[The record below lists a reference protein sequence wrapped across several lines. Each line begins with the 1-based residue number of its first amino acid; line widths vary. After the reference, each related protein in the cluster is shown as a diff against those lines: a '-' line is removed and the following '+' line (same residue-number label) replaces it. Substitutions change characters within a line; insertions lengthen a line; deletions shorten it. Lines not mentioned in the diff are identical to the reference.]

1 MRGLTGDGQE
11 FQATTV
17 DVCAGGLRINLA
29 RPMKVGENLVL
40 YIDDIGRVEGVV
52 ARVLSEIGYA
62 IEFKVPPRKR
72 EKIAD
77 QLTWLINRDRL
88 GLTDERE
95 AERRIGGSQVLATFG
110 KGVPVA
116 CTVADVSI
124 FGVALRTTGPRPM
137 IGDAVTVGERTGTCV
152 RYIEGGFASTS
163 ARCTRKWARPRPPPP
178 APASSARNY
187 MFRRLEMRQTA
198 QPRRRTQ
205 CRPAVGPLEE
215 PLATKAAH
223 CGSNPLARKRE
234 RFAQRFIGNW
244 QGQFASRREVL
255 KLPGAIAAP

>member
-1 MRGLTGDGQE
+1 MHLATAARSTLRVESQERRRHRRVQWAVRVRGLTGDGQE

-152 RYIEGGFASTS
+152 RYIEGGFAVD
-163 ARCTRKWARPRPPPP
+163 
-178 APASSARNY
+178 
-187 MFRRLEMRQTA
+187 FRTLHAEMGET
-198 QPRRRTQ
+198 
-205 CRPAVGPLEE
+205 
-215 PLATKAAH
+215 
-223 CGSNPLARKRE
+223 
-234 RFAQRFIGNW
+234 
-244 QGQFASRREVL
+244 
-255 KLPGAIAAP
+255 